1 MAAAS
6 STPPPPPP
14 KTVAVGCSGGCALP
28 AALLSGAEHRRERV
42 ALSVGHRPDGL
53 LLGHGEPGEELVAAG
68 LTPAA
73 LAHQQV
79 GHGHALRLP
88 RTVDD
93 HLGDVDLAE
102 RHPALELGAG

>member
-28 AALLSGAEHRRERV
+28 AALLAGAEHRRERV

-53 LLGHGEPGEELVAAG
+53 LLGHGEPGGELVAAG

-79 GHGHALRLP
+79 GHGHSVRLP
-88 RTVDD
+88 GAADD
-93 HLGDVDLAE
+93 QLGDVDPPE
-102 RHPALELGAG
+102 RHPARELAAA